1 MMKAMLTISAL
12 ALSLSTVAVDAGTLR
27 AVIPVAGSTTGAF
40 GSNFRTSLQLS
51 NRTARVQM
59 GSLVFHPAG
68 ESASPSDPTLPY
80 KLEAYQ
86 TISYED
92 VVAEMGASGLGTI
105 DLVVESGGVP
115 ALVARA
121 YDDQQE
127 KGTAGTGIDLV
138 ATADALSKG
147 DSTTLIVPYDLERF
161 RFNIGVRTLNT
172 GGLAHVRVIDASGT
186 TQAEIG
192 PLTFGPNFFVQKP
205 AAELLGT
212 TLHAN
217 DSIAITVDDGDLII
231 YGTLTDNTTNDPAIH
246 IATRE

>member
-1 MMKAMLTISAL
+1 MKVMFTFGALVLSLAAISA
-12 ALSLSTVAVDAGTLR
+12 DAGTLR
-27 AVIPVAGSTTGAF
+27 GVIPVAGSTSGAF
-40 GSNFRTSLQLS
+40 GANVRTSLQLS
-51 NRTARVQM
+51 NRTDRPAS

-68 ESASPSDPTLPY
+68 ESASPDDPTLPY
-80 KLEAYQ
+80 SLEPFQ

-92 VVAEMGASGLGTI
+92 VVAAMGATGLGSI

-115 ALVARA
+115 AIVARA

-161 RFNIGVRTLNT
+161 RFNLGVRTLNA
-172 GGLAHVRVIDASGT
+172 GGGAHIKVFNGSGT
-186 TQAEIG
+186 AQVEIG
-192 PLTFGPNFFVQKP
+192 PLTFGPNVFLQKP

-212 TLHAN
+212 DLRAN
-217 DSIAITVDDGDLII
+217 DSIVITVDEGDLII

-246 IATRE
+246 IGTRE